1 MVDDTSATT
10 AFLAAPSSGRR
21 TSSWSLPPD
30 LMDQAAQRLRSAAVL
45 FVFAFFFSAWF
56 PPLLT
61 AEGRYWL
68 FSGPSFWLPGLITM
82 GGTLWL
88 IWFLSRAGISTRT
101 KLRSAIAF
109 EIFGSF
115 GVAAQQYHSVISP
128 IVRGGQVRGADFG
141 LSWVAAFVLM
151 FSVIVPMRPRTALWA
166 AIVSVSSVPLV
177 YSSGVALGMN
187 VPLPPAKFFF
197 SLIFPNIIVVFLAYF
212 GARVVYGLGKAVRQ
226 AREMGSYRLVE
237 RLGQGGMGE
246 VWRAQ
251 HRMLARPAAIKLIR
265 PPMVGQRDSDRQA
278 QAIARFEREA
288 QATALMRSPH
298 TMELYDFGVAD
309 DGTFY
314 YVMEL
319 LSGFDLHH
327 LVQKFGP
334 LPPARVVHILR
345 QVLSSL
351 GEAHESGLIH
361 RDIKPANLYLCRYG
375 REVDFIKV
383 LDFGLV
389 KHSGSEEETSTRLTG
404 ERAVGGTP
412 AFMSPEQA
420 LGEVVDAR
428 SDLYSVGCVAYWLL
442 TGNLVFTGNTPLE
455 VIMKHV
461 KTNPDPLS
469 TRTELPVPSEL
480 EAVVLACLA
489 KKPGDRPQSAD
500 QLDRRLASL
509 RLTPEWS
516 DEDARGWWTSHR
528 PQ

>member
-1 MVDDTSATT
+1 
-10 AFLAAPSSGRR
+10 
-21 TSSWSLPPD
+21 
-30 LMDQAAQRLRSAAVL
+30 MDQAAQRLRSAAVL

-265 PPMVGQRDSDRQA
+265 PPMVGHRDSDRQA

-516 DEDARGWWTSHR
+516 DEDARGWWTAHR